1 MKKPES
7 IAEQLLK
14 AALSDLNGSSPD
26 IEGSAIVSYD
36 GLMMESLLPIKA
48 DEDRLGAMCAAILGM
63 GERAIG
69 EFERGEFEQLLVKGS
84 NGYLILASAGPE
96 AVLAVLAKG
105 NAKLGL
111 IFLEMRRAA
120 ERIGATL

>member
-36 GLMMESLLPIKA
+36 GLMMESLLPIQA